1 MQTDMNME
9 LISTA
14 GCPYSQRT
22 KIVLAAKGIDARIR
36 EIDLKMPPADFLA
49 RSPLAKVPVLVHGD
63 ESLVE
68 STVINEY
75 LDEVIPAMPLR
86 PNDPALRARMRFLV
100 ALEDTHVVPA
110 FYRLVTAQDEHS
122 IARAIERYRDAL
134 DQFESLALQNGTP
147 FMLGDEPTLAD
158 ITAVTHLQRH
168 YLLSGFR
175 NIEPLGDRPLGRWL
189 KRMNALAPVSAV
201 SPSAEVMHVDLLP
214 YFEGTANGVTAKE
227 IALANGTT
235 V

>member
-1 MQTDMNME
+1 MQTDTNME
-9 LISTA
+9 LISSA
-14 GCPYSQRT
+14 GCPYAQRT
-22 KIVLAAKGIDARIR
+22 KIVLAVKGIDARIR
-36 EIDLKMPPADFLA
+36 EIDLKAPPEDFLA

-100 ALEDTHVVPA
+100 ALEDTRVVPA
-110 FYRLVTAQDEHS
+110 FYRLVTAQDEQS
-122 IARAIERYRDAL
+122 IARASERYRDAL
-134 DQFESLALQNGTP
+134 DRFESLALQNDTP

-168 YLLSGFR
+168 YLLSEFR
-175 NIEPLGDRPLGRWL
+175 NIEPLGDRSLGRWL
-189 KRMNALAPVSAV
+189 KRMNALAPVRAG
-201 SPSAEVMHVDLLP
+201 SPSAEVMHADLLP
-214 YFEGTANGVTAKE
+214 YFAGAADGVTAKE

-235 V
+235 D